1 MNKPVCIS
9 MCLVLVL
16 KTSLAPSPAEGN
28 LINDRTLITSEDVW
42 HSSAAL
48 ADLDGDGKLEVLVG
62 STGGSVY
69 AWYHDGRL
77 VDGWPQKASQR
88 AVSSPAIA
96 DLDGDGYME
105 VVCVGHVWHHNGV
118 PAAGWPQP
126 ANVFCTAALA
136 DIDLDGDLEVISG
149 NPENGLDVRHHDG
162 RMAEGWPQRTGA
174 EMRITPAVGD
184 IDGDGFPEIITY
196 SMDQHLYAW
205 NHDGTLLPGWPV
217 ATSGRVEAPPTL
229 ADLDGDGQLDYI
241 VCERGIFRPD
251 GKLTGQGTERPVPV
265 DLNLDGELEIVG
277 LRTAQSVGG
286 QYLPGWPASVYSSHS
301 DGVGV
306 ADIDGDADLEVL
318 WSSRSNFLYAF
329 NHDGRPASGWPR
341 WLVEV
346 GDTAPAIADIDDDGD
361 LEVVV
366 STGIDRVFVWDEPS
380 SRGPGKVA
388 WPMFAGGP
396 KRTGVPES
404 SAATSYEPAQPL
416 SPVQKHLAAGDFA
429 SAIEAYRNIAASAV
443 SSPQQQAEAVLS
455 IARIYNWRLQD
466 DQNAFF
472 EYAGFIEKFP
482 ESPLVPDAFLEMSD
496 IFRYR
501 FVGLQL
507 REWFAG
513 ATEQFRRILEAGSEQ
528 SAKAKEWFLLGNA
541 YEVQGDERQL
551 AVFEKVANDYPD
563 SYWAQISSLYL
574 RYGGIS
580 HHVELEF
587 HEDSI
592 FRTIQK
598 DIEQG
603 ELLAAERSMSL
614 TIDPLSPAK
623 QPFPCQVSVTT
634 ELKPVEIQGPKY
646 PFPRDPYLLVSWD
659 DRSKVSGWSRQRTLP
674 NGQTIFTWNGALR
687 SHHLH
692 TGTRGGGEITTV
704 CQTGQFVSDI
714 AVERKYEKVGPR
726 LQKCT
731 IWVTSTWEPIVKVHR
746 VAGIID
752 TMSPTP
758 TPSSAIGDMI
768 WWSGGHYRTEP
779 EGVAETIEFSFVVE
793 LQPDVS
799 YFYPEI
805 WILPRNQ
812 KEQAPHPD
820 MGKTLWAFECSFGT
834 EAYQIDSTSRFKVV
848 QMGSTVRRSYILDM
862 TVAGSR

>member
-1 MNKPVCIS
+1 MNKPICIS
-9 MCLVLVL
+9 ICLTLAL
-16 KTSLAPSPAEGN
+16 KASLAPNPARGN
-28 LINDRTLITSEDVW
+28 LINDRTLILSEDVW
-42 HSSAAL
+42 HSSVAL
-48 ADLDGDGKLEVLVG
+48 ADLDGDGKLEIVVG
-62 STGGSVY
+62 SEGGNIY
-69 AWYHDGRL
+69 AWHHDGRL
-77 VDGWPQKASQR
+77 VDGWPQKVPQR
-88 AVSSPAIA
+88 VVSSPAIA

-105 VVCVGHVWHHNGV
+105 VACAGHVWHWNG
-118 PAAGWPQP
+118 ALAEGWPHP
-126 ANVFCTAALA
+126 ANIFCTAALA
-136 DIDLDGDLEVISG
+136 EIDLDGDLEVIFG

-162 RMAEGWPQRTGA
+162 RMADGWPQRTGA

-217 ATSGRVEAPPTL
+217 ATSWRVEAPPTL
-229 ADLDGDGQLDYI
+229 ADLDGDGQLDHI

-251 GKLTGQGTERPVPV
+251 GKLVGEGVQRAVPV
-265 DLNLDGELEIVG
+265 DLNLDSKLEIVG
-277 LRTAQSVGG
+277 LGIAQTVGG
-286 QYLPGWPASVYSSHS
+286 QRLPGWPVSVYGSYS

-306 ADIDGDADLEVL
+306 ADIDGDADLEAL

-329 NHDGRPASGWPR
+329 NHDGRPVSGWPR

-346 GDTAPAIADIDDDGD
+346 GDTAPAIADIDDDGN

-366 STGIDRVFVWDEPS
+366 STATDRVFVWDEPS

-388 WPMFAGGP
+388 WPMLAGGP
-396 KRTGVPES
+396 KHTGVPES
-404 SAATSYEPAQPL
+404 TASTSYEPAEPL
-416 SPVQKHLAAGDFA
+416 SPIQQHLAAGDFE
-429 SAIEAYRNIAASAV
+429 SAIGAYRSIAASAA

-455 IARIYNWRLQD
+455 IARIYNWRLQA

-482 ESPLVPDAFLEMSD
+482 ESPFVPDAFLEMGD

-507 REWFAG
+507 RERFAG
-513 ATEQFRRILEAGSEQ
+513 ATEQFRRILEASSEQ
-528 SAKAKEWFLLGNA
+528 PATAKEWFLLGNA
-541 YEVQGDERQL
+541 YEALGDERQL
-551 AVFEKVANDYPD
+551 GVFEKIVKDYPD

-574 RYGGIS
+574 RYGGVS

-587 HEDSI
+587 REESI
-592 FRTIQK
+592 FRTVQK
-598 DIEQG
+598 DIKEG

-614 TIDPLSPAK
+614 TVDPLSPAK
-623 QPFPCQVSVTT
+623 QPFPCQINATT

-659 DRSKVSGWSRQRTLP
+659 DRSKVSGWSGQRALP
-674 NGQTIFTWNGALR
+674 NGQTIFVWNGDLT

-692 TGTRGGGEITTV
+692 TGMRGGSEITTV
-704 CQTGQFVSDI
+704 CQAGQFVSDI
-714 AVERKYEKVGPR
+714 AVERKYEKIGPR

-731 IWVTSTWEPIVKVHR
+731 ILVTSTWEPTVKVHR

-752 TMSPTP
+752 TMSPMP

-768 WWSGGHYRTEP
+768 WWSRGHYRTEP
-779 EGVAETIEFSFVVE
+779 EGVPETIEFSFVAE

-799 YFYPEI
+799 YFHPEI

-812 KEQAPHPD
+812 TKQAPHAD
-820 MGKTLWAFECSFGT
+820 MGKTLSAFACSFET
-834 EAYQIDSTSRFKVV
+834 EAYQIDSTRRFKVIR
-848 QMGSTVRRSYILDM
+848 MESTVRRTYILDLI
-862 TVAGSR
+862 VAGSR